1 MSSGKNIQYV
11 STAWLVMILMSSAT
25 SFANPTPRTTSPIR
39 DVNSFL
45 RNSMR
50 TDVGG
55 EGLWLPQ
62 LDAKLTAWLAQKPGF
77 VGQVYYVHKTALEG
91 LFQYRFQS
99 EHGGELTAVV
109 ADNHWTPAYSTTRYH
124 LKDNDGNS
132 IAQLEETKLIND
144 SEEAF
149 SQITLVSSS
158 ARRQTFAIRIDD
170 LVRGSDTDEPGRK
183 PLNVLARRVAFK
195 PMTYYFVDLEI
206 TKDYVLCADGFSR
219 GSDGSLAR
227 TVDLAAGAKIDF
239 TTRIVFGNNSP
250 ECFSKLGV
258 ALKHD
263 ALRSRIAEF
272 NRWFAS
278 NVPAFMCSDPA
289 VVKMYYYRWY
299 LIKKASINARRFIPH
314 HPYPDRVMY
323 EGQAGAWFTKVIG
336 LPLPLQIL
344 EARWLRDPAI
354 AAGQARTA
362 LTKDDFFDY
371 LNWTPW
377 AIWQLHLVR
386 PNRDLIKDAL
396 PAMKRFVASEEAKD
410 DDKDFLPTVWGSWI
424 TGMEYQPSFH
434 YFTEPRW
441 DHKRGDEFVTDN
453 QLTKDPSIYRKFLPL
468 ERVDEATYYY
478 LNNLAVAR
486 ASAALGE
493 SQVSSQYAA
502 RAESVRRSAVE
513 KMWDP
518 QTRFFYDLHPDTH
531 EKARDAKVVDGFFP
545 FLFGELARASE
556 LSLWDHLLDPK
567 EFWTPWPVPTAS
579 RDCPAFDSHGLW
591 KLGPNASPQ
600 DPYRYVDSW
609 NGPTWIFSN
618 ALTAEALGSAARMSK
633 DVRLIDAF
641 NRLMK
646 KYTEIQFLHGDHSL
660 PCTVEHYDS
669 LTGENIRLLA
679 DYFHSFYNDLVI
691 RYLVGIVPRQD
702 DLIEIDPLARDW
714 RSFSIERVVYRGHSI
729 SVKLGKS
736 FVVVID
742 GKTVLTSRSLK
753 RFVYNPSTRKRE
765 R

>member
-1 MSSGKNIQYV
+1 
-11 STAWLVMILMSSAT
+11 MILISSAT
-25 SFANPTPRTTSPIR
+25 PHASAKPRATSSIR

-45 RNSMR
+45 KNSVR

-62 LDAKLTAWLAQKPGF
+62 LDAKLTQWLAQKPGF
-77 VGQVYYVHKTALEG
+77 VGQVYYVHKTALDG
-91 LFQYRFQS
+91 LFEYGFQS
-99 EHGGELTAVV
+99 DRGGELTPVLAGN
-109 ADNHWTPAYSTTRYH
+109 DWTPAYCTTRYV
-124 LKDNDGNS
+124 LKDNTGNS
-132 IAQLEETKLIND
+132 IAQLEETKFIND

-149 SQITLVSSS
+149 SKITVVNASP
-158 ARRQTFAIRIDD
+158 RHQTIAIRIAD
-170 LVRGSDTDEPGRK
+170 LIRGSETQDAARAPS
-183 PLNVLARRVAFK
+183 NALARRVAFK
-195 PMTYYFVDLEI
+195 PTTYYFIDLEI
-206 TKDYVLCADGFSR
+206 KKDYLLSADGFTR
-219 GSDGSLAR
+219 GRDGSLGR
-227 TVDLAAGAKIDF
+227 TVDLAPGAKIEF
-239 TTRIVFGNNSP
+239 TTRIVFGNDSS
-250 ECFSKLGV
+250 ECLAKLDA
-258 ALKHD
+258 ALKRD
-263 ALRSRIAEF
+263 ALRSRIDDF

-278 NVPAFMCSDPA
+278 NVPAFACSDPA
-289 VVKMYYYRWY
+289 FEKMYYYRWY
-299 LIKKASINARRFIPH
+299 LVKKASINARRFVPN
-314 HPYPDRVMY
+314 HPYRNRVMY

-362 LTKDDFFDY
+362 LTKEDFFDY

-377 AIWQLHLVR
+377 AIWQLHLVW

-410 DDKDFLPTVWGSWI
+410 DDKDSLPTVWGSWI

-441 DHKRGDEFVTDN
+441 DHKRGDEFVTVN
-453 QLTKDPSIYRKFLPL
+453 QLTKDPAIYRKFLPL
-468 ERVDEATYYY
+468 ERVDEAIYYF
-478 LNNLAVAR
+478 LNNLAIAR
-486 ASAALGE
+486 AAAALGD
-493 SQVSSQYAA
+493 SQASSQYSA
-502 RAESVRRSAVE
+502 RADNIRRSVME
-513 KMWDP
+513 RMWDP

-531 EKARDAKVVDGFFP
+531 EKALEAKVIDGFFP

-556 LSLWDHLLDPK
+556 LSLWDHLLDPR

-591 KLGPNASPQ
+591 KVGPNASAK

-618 ALTAEALGSAARMSK
+618 ALTADALGSAARMSK
-633 DVRLIDAF
+633 DTRLIDAF
-641 NRLMK
+641 NQLMK
-646 KYTEIQFLHGDHSL
+646 KYTEIQFLHGDHSV

-669 LTGENIRLLA
+669 ISGENIRLLA

-691 RYLVGIVPRQD
+691 RFMVGIVPRED
-702 DLIEIDPLARDW
+702 DLIEIDPLARGW
-714 RSFSIERVVYRGHSI
+714 RRFSIEKVAYRGHSV
-729 SVKLGKS
+729 SVKLDKS

-742 GKTVLTSRSLK
+742 GKTVFTSGSIR
-753 RFVYNPSTRKRE
+753 RFVYDPKTRKRE
-765 R
+765 G

>member
-1 MSSGKNIQYV
+1 MTSRKNKSSV
-11 STAWLVMILMSSAT
+11 SAAWLVMILISSAIPFVT
-25 SFANPTPRTTSPIR
+25 AKPRATSPIR

-45 RNSMR
+45 RNRVR

-62 LDAKLTAWLAQKPGF
+62 MDGKLTAWLAQKPGF

-91 LFQYRFQS
+91 LFGYSFQS
-99 EHGGELTAVV
+99 QDGGELTAVV
-109 ADNHWTPAYSTTRYH
+109 ANNNWTPAYCTTRYY
-124 LKDNDGNS
+124 LKDNAGNS
-132 IAQLEETKLIND
+132 IARIEETKFIND

-149 SQITLVSSS
+149 SKITLVNSS
-158 ARRQTFAIRIDD
+158 ARRQRIAIQIAD
-170 LVRGSDTDEPGRK
+170 LLRGSETEDPGRT
-183 PLNVLARRVAFK
+183 PTNALARHIAFK
-195 PMTYYFVDLEI
+195 PATYYFVDLEI
-206 TKDYVLCADGFSR
+206 KKDYVLTGDGFTR
-219 GSDGSLAR
+219 GGDGSLAR
-227 TVDLAAGAKIDF
+227 IVDLAAGAKIDF
-239 TTRIVFGNNSP
+239 TTRVVFGNDSG
-250 ECFSKLGV
+250 ESHSKLN
-258 ALKHD
+258 ATLKHD
-263 ALRSRIAEF
+263 ALKARIAEF

-278 NVPAFMCSDPA
+278 NVPAFACSDPA
-289 VVKMYYYRWY
+289 FEKMYYYRWY
-299 LIKKASINARRFIPH
+299 LVKKASINARRFVSN
-314 HPYPDRVMY
+314 HPYSDRVMY

-377 AIWQLHLVR
+377 AIWQLHLVW
-386 PNRDLIKDAL
+386 PNRDLINDAL

-410 DDKDFLPTVWGSWI
+410 DDKDSLPTVWGSWI

-453 QLTKDPSIYRKFLPL
+453 QLTKDPAIYRRFLPL
-468 ERVDEATYYY
+468 ERVDEATYYF

-486 ASAALGE
+486 ATAALGE
-493 SQVSSQYAA
+493 SQASSQYAA
-502 RAESVRRSAVE
+502 RAESVRRSVID

-518 QTRFFYDLHPDTH
+518 ETRFFYDLHPDTH
-531 EKARDAKVVDGFFP
+531 EKAREAKVVDGFFP
-545 FLFGELARASE
+545 FLFGELAKASE
-556 LSLWDHLLDPK
+556 LSLWDHLLDPR

-579 RDCPAFDSHGLW
+579 QDCPAFDSRGLW
-591 KLGPNASPQ
+591 KLGPNASPEN
-600 DPYRYVDSW
+600 PYRYVDSW

-633 DVRLIDAF
+633 DARLIDAF
-641 NRLMK
+641 NRLMT

-669 LTGENIRLLA
+669 ITGENIRLLA

-691 RYLVGIVPRQD
+691 RYQVGIVPRED

-714 RSFSIERVVYRGHSI
+714 RSFSIEKVAYRGHSV

-742 GKTVLTSRSLK
+742 GKTVFTSRSIK
-753 RFVYNPSTRKRE
+753 RFVYNPSSGKRE